1 MNKMKKGGNPMDN
14 AMGAFNKAMGI
25 GGEKMP
31 AKKMGGN
38 AEMPIEKKIGGNSE
52 EMPIEKKIG
61 GNSEEIPAKK
71 MGGSAV
77 EDVMK
82 HKQGGNVHE
91 EKLEMDGGRKR
102 KRGGKKSRKNSVGS
116 MKKRTMHRRRK
127 YRGGA
132 NGDGDKLIA
141 AAEVLSNLNDDTKYD
156 HNELKAKGE
165 ELKAKETAENP
176 SFISSIMS
184 NFSTEKKEVAKPLET
199 TDPPMRTDNVEEIP
213 HSHAPPENKPVR
225 FPNNEKPPLPQE
237 QNQGGRRRRNNKN

>member
-1 MNKMKKGGNPMDN
+1 MLKNMKKGGNPMDN

-52 EMPIEKKIG
+52 EMPAKKMGGNAEMLGEKKIG
-61 GNSEEIPAKK
+61 GNSEEMPANK

-116 MKKRTMHRRRK
+116 LKKRTMHGRK

-132 NGDGDKLIA
+132 NEKLEKLEEHLKGAMEIV
-141 AAEVLSNLNDDTKYD
+141 AEMKNVP
-156 HNELKAKGE
+156 
-165 ELKAKETAENP
+165 AKEEVVVDADSNKLVESISDNTITPPSSENE
-176 SFISSIMS
+176 
-184 NFSTEKKEVAKPLET
+184 N
-199 TDPPMRTDNVEEIP
+199 
-213 HSHAPPENKPVR
+213 NKPGMLEKVTSV
-225 FPNNEKPPLPQE
+225 FSFGNDANNKTT
-237 QNQGGRRRRNNKN
+237 GGRRRRNNN